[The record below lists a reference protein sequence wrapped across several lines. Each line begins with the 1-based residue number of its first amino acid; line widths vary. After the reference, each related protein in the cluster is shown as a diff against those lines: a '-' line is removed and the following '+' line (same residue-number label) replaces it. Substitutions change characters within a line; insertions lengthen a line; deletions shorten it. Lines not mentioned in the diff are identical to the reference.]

1 MRGKFISLEGVD
13 GSGKT
18 TQLRLLADAL
28 AARGIACLSTF
39 EPGGTTLGRQI
50 RQALLRVSDQK
61 VEPLAEL
68 LLFAAARAQHVSEL
82 ISPALES
89 GRVVLCDRFIDA
101 TVAYQGYGRG
111 IDLEL
116 INRLNQLAT
125 GGLKPD
131 LTVVLDIPVATGL
144 ERAADRMGNGEWNR
158 LDREPVE
165 FHERVREGYEEI
177 AKAEP
182 SRVRVVDASG
192 SEEETSK
199 LVIAEVRKLL

>member
-1 MRGKFISLEGVD
+1 MRGKFITLEGVD

-18 TQLRLLADAL
+18 TQLRLLEGAL
-28 AARGIACLSTF
+28 RGQGVDCLSTF

-89 GRVVLCDRFIDA
+89 GQVVLCDRFIDA
-101 TVAYQGYGRG
+101 TIAYQGYGRG

-158 LDREPVE
+158 
-165 FHERVREGYEEI
+165 
-177 AKAEP
+177 
-182 SRVRVVDASG
+182 
-192 SEEETSK
+192 
-199 LVIAEVRKLL
+199 